1 MDVMDDEL
9 GELALMWQSAPMLR
23 SAKVKVASGV
33 AWRGDTTSERSLSGA
48 VGSDPFPSP
57 PALVPPV
64 SEAFPSVEP
73 ISEASDDEGVSLEH
87 LEAEICSVAGRL
99 ASSTCDWLRL
109 IAQFDR
115 RKGWAQRGVRSCA
128 HWLAW
133 ACSVAPVAAREYV
146 RVANGLVG
154 LPLLDAA
161 FREGRLSY
169 SKVRALTRVAGRVPE
184 QVLLEQGLVHTA
196 SQLERLVRG
205 FRRADGAGADQQRM
219 RRARWFFDDEGM
231 LVLTARL
238 PADEGAIVVA
248 ALEHAQHQSIVAP
261 TPSADPANA
270 QAPAES
276 APVDPDP
283 AVGPAPHPSNAPGSS
298 EAPDPS
304 DSPDA
309 EETER
314 ASAADALVAVAM
326 AALSAG
332 PADSSGDDRHLVV
345 VHVDADILT
354 AAETTPTV
362 PTVMP
367 TSTQDDG
374 ASGLCRIENGPG
386 LSRSE
391 VLRISCD
398 SALVTLIDSAVPGEQ
413 LRLGRKTRKISP
425 ALRRALRFRDGGCQ
439 FPGCHRVS
447 HLDAHHVRH
456 WVDGGPTDLDNLV
469 LLCRRHH
476 VAIHDEGFTVSS
488 TTGIDSNWQFHRP
501 DGVPIPRQPHCDRTI
516 ESNPPAPSPMDP
528 ENIRPGWRGERFSL
542 ADSVAAFCGATE
554 PREFEQ
560 VPA

>member
-23 SAKVKVASGV
+23 SAKVKVTAGTAASSDSASEHSPPGV
-33 AWRGDTTSERSLSGA
+33 VR
-48 VGSDPFPSP
+48 SDPFPSP
-57 PALVPPV
+57 PALVTPV
-64 SEAFPSVEP
+64 PEAHASAEP
-73 ISEASDDEGVSLEH
+73 IFETTLDEGVSLEH
-87 LEAEICSVAGRL
+87 LEAEICSLAGRL

-109 IAQFDR
+109 IAEFDR
-115 RKGWAQRGVRSCA
+115 RKGWAQWGVRSCA

-169 SKVRALTRVAGRVPE
+169 SKVRALTRVAGRVSE

-205 FRRADGAGADQQRM
+205 FRRADGIGADQQRM

-248 ALEHAQHQSIVAP
+248 ALEHAQHQAIAATTS
-261 TPSADPANA
+261 SADPAK
-270 QAPAES
+270 
-276 APVDPDP
+276 
-283 AVGPAPHPSNAPGSS
+283 
-298 EAPDPS
+298 APDPS
-304 DSPDA
+304 YSPDA
-309 EETER
+309 EETDR
-314 ASAADALVAVAM
+314 GSAADALVAVAM

-345 VHVDADILT
+345 VHVDAGILT
-354 AAETTPTV
+354 AAEPTPTV
-362 PTVMP
+362 PSPAVP
-367 TSTQDDG
+367 TSTQDED

-386 LSRSE
+386 LSRSD

-398 SALVTLIDSAVPGEQ
+398 AALVTLIDSAVPGEQ

-425 ALRRALRFRDGGCQ
+425 ALRRALRFRDGGCR

-456 WVDGGPTDLDNLV
+456 WVNGGPTDLDNLV

-476 VAIHDEGFTVSS
+476 VAIHEEGFTVSS
-488 TTGIDSNWQFHRP
+488 ATGIDSDWQFHRP
-501 DGVPIPRQPHCDRTI
+501 DGIPIPHQPRCDSTI
-516 ESNPPAPSPMDP
+516 DSDPPAPTPMDP

-542 ADSVAAFCGATE
+542 ADSVAVFCGASE
-554 PREFEQ
+554 PRVFEQ
-560 VPA
+560 VLA